1 VCDTDCSDLDLVLY
15 DRDSEPVA
23 EDILPDDVP
32 IIEVTVARGGTY
44 LLDVSMITC
53 EAEPCYWGVQ
63 PYSTVGGA
71 AADVGAAGDLR
82 RESGT
87 LDQGDETLN
96 GGEYVDYYTFAG
108 RRGEEV
114 IVDLRSADFDPYLIL
129 IDPDEEQQDNDDYEG
144 DVSRSLIRYELP
156 ADGEYQV
163 LVTSYAADEVG
174 VYDLSIDQ
182 GGAVDQGTISERGAL
197 ASGDETLRTGEYVDE
212 YTFEGRPGERVV
224 VDLSSSGFDTYVMLV
239 GPGEFREE
247 NDDWDDTDVGH
258 SVIAADLADAG
269 TYQVLVTSFEAG
281 ETGAYALRIDRGEVT
296 ASVGQ
301 RDVQT
306 LELRR
311 PASGSL
317 ESGDGELDSGEFRD
331 TWVFNGQAGQSFSVE
346 MSSDD
351 FDPYLILLS
360 PDGDVIDEND
370 DFDGRTDLSRIDATL
385 PQAGRY
391 RVIATSYAVGES
403 GGYGLALSST
413 GTSTGRM
420 AAPAMSGAGGNIY
433 GIFVGISDYG
443 GRARDLSYTADDAVR
458 AADALR
464 RGGGMNANNAI
475 VLTDSEATVDNMR
488 AAFQDMGRRVGPDD
502 TFVFF
507 YSGHGS
513 RVPRDGAERSDP
525 DALDETIELYDDAI
539 TDNEMSD
546 LFTLIDAQVSLLILD
561 SCFSGGFSKD
571 VISVPGRMGFFSSE
585 EDVTSQVASKFR
597 AGGYLAQF
605 LFDGVGDRLADADGD
620 NAISAIELSQY
631 IHERYR
637 TDVKSGGVND
647 FVRTGG
653 PQSGFQHF
661 VADRGSI
668 GPNDIIFR

>member
-1 VCDTDCSDLDLVLY
+1 MTSY
-15 DRDSEPVA
+15 
-23 EDILPDDVP
+23 EDGLTGAYSVD
-32 IIEVTVARGGTY
+32 II
-44 LLDVSMITC
+44 
-53 EAEPCYWGVQ
+53 
-63 PYSTVGGA
+63 VGGA

-108 RRGEEV
+108 RRGKEV

-258 SVIAADLADAG
+258 SVIEADLADAG

-420 AAPAMSGAGGNIY
+420 AAPAMSGAGGNVY

-443 GRARDLSYTADDAVR
+443 GRASDLSYTADDAVR

-539 TDNEMSD
+539 TDNETSD

>member
-1 VCDTDCSDLDLVLY
+1 
-15 DRDSEPVA
+15 
-23 EDILPDDVP
+23 
-32 IIEVTVARGGTY
+32 
-44 LLDVSMITC
+44 
-53 EAEPCYWGVQ
+53 
-63 PYSTVGGA
+63 
-71 AADVGAAGDLR
+71 
-82 RESGT
+82 
-87 LDQGDETLN
+87 
-96 GGEYVDYYTFAG
+96 
-108 RRGEEV
+108 
-114 IVDLRSADFDPYLIL
+114 
-129 IDPDEEQQDNDDYEG
+129 
-144 DVSRSLIRYELP
+144 
-156 ADGEYQV
+156 
-163 LVTSYAADEVG
+163 
-174 VYDLSIDQ
+174 
-182 GGAVDQGTISERGAL
+182 
-197 ASGDETLRTGEYVDE
+197 
-212 YTFEGRPGERVV
+212 
-224 VDLSSSGFDTYVMLV
+224 
-239 GPGEFREE
+239 
-247 NDDWDDTDVGH
+247 
-258 SVIAADLADAG
+258 
-269 TYQVLVTSFEAG
+269 
-281 ETGAYALRIDRGEVT
+281 
-296 ASVGQ
+296 
-301 RDVQT
+301 
-306 LELRR
+306 
-311 PASGSL
+311 
-317 ESGDGELDSGEFRD
+317 
-331 TWVFNGQAGQSFSVE
+331 
-346 MSSDD
+346 
-351 FDPYLILLS
+351 
-360 PDGDVIDEND
+360 
-370 DFDGRTDLSRIDATL
+370 
-385 PQAGRY
+385 
-391 RVIATSYAVGES
+391 
-403 GGYGLALSST
+403 
-413 GTSTGRM
+413 M
-420 AAPAMSGAGGNIY
+420 AAPAMSGAGGNVY

-443 GRARDLSYTADDAVR
+443 GRASDLSYTADDAVR

-539 TDNEMSD
+539 TDNETSD

>member
-1 VCDTDCSDLDLVLY
+1 
-15 DRDSEPVA
+15 
-23 EDILPDDVP
+23 
-32 IIEVTVARGGTY
+32 
-44 LLDVSMITC
+44 M
-53 EAEPCYWGVQ
+53 
-63 PYSTVGGA
+63 
-71 AADVGAAGDLR
+71 
-82 RESGT
+82 
-87 LDQGDETLN
+87 
-96 GGEYVDYYTFAG
+96 
-108 RRGEEV
+108 
-114 IVDLRSADFDPYLIL
+114 
-129 IDPDEEQQDNDDYEG
+129 
-144 DVSRSLIRYELP
+144 
-156 ADGEYQV
+156 
-163 LVTSYAADEVG
+163 
-174 VYDLSIDQ
+174 
-182 GGAVDQGTISERGAL
+182 
-197 ASGDETLRTGEYVDE
+197 DE

-224 VDLSSSGFDTYVMLV
+224 VDLSSSDFDTYVMLV

-258 SVIAADLADAG
+258 SVIEADLADAG

-420 AAPAMSGAGGNIY
+420 AAPAMSGAGGNVY

-443 GRARDLSYTADDAVR
+443 GRASDLSYTADDAVR